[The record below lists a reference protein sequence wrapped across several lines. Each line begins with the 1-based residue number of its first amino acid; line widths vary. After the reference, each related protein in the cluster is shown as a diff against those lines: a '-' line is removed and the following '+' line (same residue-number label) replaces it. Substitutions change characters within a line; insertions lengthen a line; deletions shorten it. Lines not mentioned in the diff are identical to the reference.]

1 LSDKSRLLSSF
12 FKSTTRIFFISASV
26 RDGAVG
32 VASTTSSSI
41 STEDVSTGGVA
52 VLVTGAEDAVGAE
65 GATAGADMAGGFTAA
80 AAGAA
85 AAVAVAAAAAAAC
98 VVVFM
103 CDMREEIEVYPL
115 AFFRLG
121 LGGRLVTGGAAANM
135 ASR

>member
-1 LSDKSRLLSSF
+1 
-12 FKSTTRIFFISASV
+12 
-26 RDGAVG
+26 

-85 AAVAVAAAAAAAC
+85 AAVAVAAAAAAAAC

>member
-1 LSDKSRLLSSF
+1 M
-12 FKSTTRIFFISASV
+12 
-26 RDGAVG
+26 
-32 VASTTSSSI
+32 ASTTSSSI

-121 LGGRLVTGGAAANM
+121 LGGRLDTGGAAANM